1 MNDHT
6 SCISPA
12 PRIAWVRTPQRNLMK
27 RRDWIRDEDPDYG
40 GCYSGDEY
48 YSTENKVDK
57 VVHARKNVP
66 GEDGS

>member
-1 MNDHT
+1 
-6 SCISPA
+6 
-12 PRIAWVRTPQRNLMK
+12 MK